1 MARGHWLDPLAR
13 SLLVA
18 TGQLPPP
25 PPPEKPVE
33 ALVDSLAEP
42 AASAARG
49 NTHDN
54 SHDNSDEN
62 ASQNE
67 NDHLERDLL
76 ELKLRQNPG
85 LRFQS
90 AAEVRHAAALGW
102 RLDVNRATAA
112 DWQRLPG
119 ISASQVDLLLR
130 LQRGGVQLS
139 GPDDLQ
145 RLLELPADQ
154 VASWQ
159 PLLLF
164 RWYGEGAPA
173 TARPLAVDLNR
184 AAAGELQRQLP
195 QLDDVRRQRL
205 LRERQRCP
213 YRDLADLQERL
224 QLPPAL
230 VEELI
235 GKVRFGQGPAGPDL
249 PRPA

>member
-25 PPPEKPVE
+25 PEKPVE
-33 ALVDSLAEP
+33 AVAASLGEP
-42 AASAARG
+42 AASAAG
-49 NTHDN
+49 GN
-54 SHDNSDEN
+54 SHDNGDE
-62 ASQNE
+62 ADTQKE

-90 AAEVRHAAALGW
+90 PAEVRHAAALGW

-119 ISASQVDLLLR
+119 ISPNQVDLLLR

-173 TARPLAVDLNR
+173 TPRPLAVDLNR

-205 LRERQRCP
+205 LRERQRGP
-213 YRDLADLQERL
+213 FRDLADLQERL
-224 QLPPAL
+224 QLPPAV

>member
-18 TGQLPPP
+18 TGQLQPH
-25 PPPEKPVE
+25 PPEKAGAGLGDAV
-33 ALVDSLAEP
+33 AEP
-42 AASAARG
+42 AAGIAAGHSGDNG
-49 NTHDN
+49 NG
-54 SHDNSDEN
+54 N

-67 NDHLERDLL
+67 NDHLERELL

-90 AAEVRHAAALGW
+90 PVEVRHAAALGW
-102 RLDVNRATAA
+102 RLDVNRATAN

-119 ISASQVDLLLR
+119 INASQVDLLLR

-173 TARPLAVDLNR
+173 TVRPLAVDLNR
-184 AAAGELQRQLP
+184 VAAGELQRQLP

-205 LRERQRCP
+205 LRERQRGP

-235 GKVRFGQGPAGPDL
+235 GKVRFSQGPAGPDL

>member
-1 MARGHWLDPLAR
+1 M
-13 SLLVA
+13 
-18 TGQLPPP
+18 
-25 PPPEKPVE
+25 
-33 ALVDSLAEP
+33 EP
-42 AASAARG
+42 DR
-49 NTHDN
+49 DN
-54 SHDNSDEN
+54 DR
-62 ASQNE
+62 
-67 NDHLERDLL
+67 LEQELL

-85 LRFQS
+85 LRLQTS
-90 AAEVRHAAALGW
+90 EEVRHAAALGW

-112 DWQRLPG
+112 DWCRLPG
-119 ISASQVDLLLR
+119 ISTAQVDLLLR

-154 VASWQ
+154 VAAWQ

-164 RWYGEGAPA
+164 RWYGEGAPHPP
-173 TARPLAVDLNR
+173 RPLAVDLNR
-184 AAAGELQRQLP
+184 AAPQDLQRHLP

-205 LRERQRCP
+205 LRERQRGP
-213 YRDLADLQERL
+213 FRDLADLQERL

>member
-18 TGQLPPP
+18 TGQLLPQAPQP
-25 PPPEKPVE
+25 DECSTETTP
-33 ALVDSLAEP
+33 
-42 AASAARG
+42 SAAG
-49 NTHDN
+49 DN
-54 SHDNSDEN
+54 SQANGD
-62 ASQNE
+62 A
-67 NDHLERDLL
+67 NDQLERELL

-85 LRFQS
+85 LRLQTP
-90 AAEVRHAAALGW
+90 AEVRHAAALGW

-119 ISASQVDLLLR
+119 ISPHQVDLLLR

-154 VASWQ
+154 VADWQ

-173 TARPLAVDLNR
+173 TPRPQAVDLNR
-184 AAAGELQRQLP
+184 AAAGELQRQRP

-205 LRERQRCP
+205 LRERQRGP
-213 YRDLADLQERL
+213 FRDLADLQERL
-224 QLPPAL
+224 QRPPPL
-230 VEELI
+230 VEDLI

>member
-18 TGQLPPP
+18 TGQLPPQAP
-25 PPPEKPVE
+25 QPGERSTETTP
-33 ALVDSLAEP
+33 
-42 AASAARG
+42 SAPG
-49 NTHDN
+49 DN
-54 SHDNSDEN
+54 SQANGD
-62 ASQNE
+62 A
-67 NDHLERDLL
+67 NDQLERELL

-85 LRFQS
+85 LRLQTP
-90 AAEVRHAAALGW
+90 AEVRHAAALGW

-119 ISASQVDLLLR
+119 ISPHQVDLLLR

-154 VASWQ
+154 VAGWQ

-173 TARPLAVDLNR
+173 TPRPLAVDLNR

-205 LRERQRCP
+205 LRERQRGP
-213 YRDLADLQERL
+213 FRDLADLQERL
-224 QLPPAL
+224 QLPPPL
-230 VEELI
+230 VEDLI

>member
-18 TGQLPPP
+18 TGQLPRPIGGP
-25 PPPEKPVE
+25 
-33 ALVDSLAEP
+33 SP
-42 AASAARG
+42 AAGSA
-49 NTHDN
+49 
-54 SHDNSDEN
+54 N
-62 ASQNE
+62 ATPSE
-67 NDHLERDLL
+67 PSTGDDPNDQLERELL
-76 ELKLRQNPG
+76 ELKLRQDPG
-85 LRFQS
+85 RRLQS

-112 DWQRLPG
+112 DWRRLPG

-130 LQRGGVQLS
+130 LQQGGVQLS

-145 RLLELPADQ
+145 RLLELPAAQ
-154 VASWQ
+154 VAAWK

-164 RWYGEGAPA
+164 RWYGNGAPA
-173 TARPLAVDLNR
+173 TPRPLAVDLNR
-184 AAAGELQRQLP
+184 APASDLERQLP
-195 QLDDVRRQRL
+195 QLDGLRRQRL
-205 LRERQRCP
+205 LRERQRGP
-213 YRDLADLQERL
+213 FRDLADLQERL

>member
-1 MARGHWLDPLAR
+1 M
-13 SLLVA
+13 
-18 TGQLPPP
+18 
-25 PPPEKPVE
+25 
-33 ALVDSLAEP
+33 EP
-42 AASAARG
+42 
-49 NTHDN
+49 DN
-54 SHDNSDEN
+54 DNDR
-62 ASQNE
+62 
-67 NDHLERDLL
+67 LEQELL
-76 ELKLRQNPG
+76 ELKLSQNPG
-85 LRFQS
+85 LRLQS
-90 AAEVRHAAALGW
+90 SEEVRHAAALGW

-112 DWQRLPG
+112 DWCRLPG
-119 ISASQVDLLLR
+119 ISAAQVDLLLR

-154 VASWQ
+154 VAAWQ

-164 RWYGEGAPA
+164 RWYGEGAPHPS
-173 TARPLAVDLNR
+173 RPLAVDLNR
-184 AAAGELQRQLP
+184 AAAQDLQRHLP

-205 LRERQRCP
+205 LRERQRRP
-213 YRDLADLQERL
+213 FRDLADLQERL